1 MAKIGPHLVGLGLC
15 VVRGKCQGRPNLGD
29 RITVKAAARRTP
41 VEGYGVGGEV
51 AAGWRLLEGRYA
63 EQFVTFVGL
72 MKLE

>member
-1 MAKIGPHLVGLGLC
+1 M
-15 VVRGKCQGRPNLGD
+15 
-29 RITVKAAARRTP
+29 KAAARRTP